1 MEYEGWKNYST
12 WNVSLWINNDESTYR
27 AAVEFMQNYKGK
39 MPYKAFVIDSGLS
52 SQKTPD
58 RVQWLSNQLDFRE
71 LNAMMF
77 ELAPEGARNV

>member
-12 WNVSLWINNDESTYR
+12 WNVSFWLNNDEPIYQ
-27 AAVEFMQNYKGK
+27 AAVEFMKDYKGK
-39 MPYKAFVIDSGLS
+39 MPYKAFVTDSGLDT
-52 SQKTPD
+52 QKTLD
-58 RVQWLSNQLDFRE
+58 RVQWLSKQLDFRE